1 MFIFEEDLE
10 LAEEEIESRFQDWLE
25 DWEQYI
31 GEEDDN

>member
-1 MFIFEEDLE
+1 MFIFEEELD
-10 LAEEEIESRFQDWLE
+10 LAEEEIEARFQDWLE

>member
-1 MFIFEEDLE
+1 MFIFEEDLD
-10 LAEEEIESRFQDWLE
+10 LAEEEIEARFQDWLE